1 MSYTRITKNA
11 DINFCDHIHV
21 TGAKVNKYDVE
32 TYFRN
37 NQPFLVHSRLDLNEQ
52 PHLGYILVLS
62 I

>member
-1 MSYTRITKNA
+1 MSYTRITKVA
-11 DINFCDHIHV
+11 DINFCNHIHV

-37 NQPFLVHSRLDLNEQ
+37 NQPLVHSRLDLNEQ